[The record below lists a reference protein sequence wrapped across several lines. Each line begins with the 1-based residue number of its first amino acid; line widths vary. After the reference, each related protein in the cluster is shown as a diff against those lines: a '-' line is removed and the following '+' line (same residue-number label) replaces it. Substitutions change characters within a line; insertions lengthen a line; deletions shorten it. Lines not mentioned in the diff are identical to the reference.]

1 MDKDGLVFG
10 HITEYMRLLR
20 RERTGALGDLERRAR
35 EEKYP
40 IAEPETADMLEIMCR
55 VRKPKRILEIGTC
68 IGFSALLMHDACPD
82 ADIVTVERNPVMIEP
97 AKKNL
102 REFGA
107 EDKIKMLIG
116 DAVELLPTLD
126 GTFDLIFIDAAKG
139 QYPVFLREAER
150 LLADEGVI
158 VADNVLFNGMVA
170 TGIPDIR
177 RNKTIVKR
185 LAEFLRE
192 LEADISLKTVILPI
206 SDGVTVSVR
215 TGTKER

>member
-1 MDKDGLVFG
+1 MDVHFNNASIDFVIEYLESATDYTFVYNDTDKEGVK
-10 HITEYMRLLR
+10 ITVSL
-20 RERTGALGDLERRAR
+20 
-35 EEKYP
+35 K
-40 IAEPETADMLEIMCR
+40 
-55 VRKPKRILEIGTC
+55 
-68 IGFSALLMHDACPD
+68 D
-82 ADIVTVERNPVMIEP
+82 ADIVTIERNPVMIEP

-150 LLADEGVI
+150 LLVDEGVI

>member
-1 MDKDGLVFG
+1 
-10 HITEYMRLLR
+10 
-20 RERTGALGDLERRAR
+20 
-35 EEKYP
+35 
-40 IAEPETADMLEIMCR
+40 
-55 VRKPKRILEIGTC
+55 
-68 IGFSALLMHDACPD
+68 
-82 ADIVTVERNPVMIEP
+82 MIEP

-139 QYPVFLREAER
+139 RYPVFLREAER

-170 TGIPDIR
+170 TGIPTSDAIR
-177 RNKTIVKR
+177 PLLSVLRSFCVNWKR
-185 LAEFLRE
+185 IFR
-192 LEADISLKTVILPI
+192 
-206 SDGVTVSVR
+206 
-215 TGTKER
+215 

>member
-1 MDKDGLVFG
+1 
-10 HITEYMRLLR
+10 
-20 RERTGALGDLERRAR
+20 
-35 EEKYP
+35 
-40 IAEPETADMLEIMCR
+40 
-55 VRKPKRILEIGTC
+55 
-68 IGFSALLMHDACPD
+68 
-82 ADIVTVERNPVMIEP
+82 
-97 AKKNL
+97 
-102 REFGA
+102 
-107 EDKIKMLIG
+107 MLIG